1 MNAPTASQD
10 NPCFTDFALQE
21 YVLGR
26 LSPEVR
32 IEVQEHMQSCPQCA
46 ACAGLIAKET
56 ELLRAA
62 LGASAGSSS
71 AAAIDDE
78 TLSLYLGDSL
88 DAQSREA
95 CEKALVTSPKLRE
108 RLTELRRDLEAVLGD
123 TGAAEISK
131 VRVEGRILRM
141 PKRSEVPRNFSD
153 LTLSDSEAAE
163 G

>member
-1 MNAPTASQD
+1 MNAPTASRD
-10 NPCFTDFALQE
+10 NLCFTDFALQE

-32 IEVQEHMQSCPQCA
+32 VEVQGHLRNCLQCA
-46 ACAGLIAKET
+46 ACADLITQET
-56 ELLRAA
+56 GLLREA
-62 LGASAGSSS
+62 LGASAGSSK
-71 AAAIDDE
+71 AVAIDDE

-95 CEKALVTSPKLRE
+95 CEESLAASPQLRE
-108 RLTELRRDLEAVLGD
+108 RLGELRRDLEAVVGD
-123 TGAAEISK
+123 AGAVEISET
-131 VRVEGRILRM
+131 RLEGRILRM
-141 PKRSEVPRNFSD
+141 PKRSRLPRSFSD